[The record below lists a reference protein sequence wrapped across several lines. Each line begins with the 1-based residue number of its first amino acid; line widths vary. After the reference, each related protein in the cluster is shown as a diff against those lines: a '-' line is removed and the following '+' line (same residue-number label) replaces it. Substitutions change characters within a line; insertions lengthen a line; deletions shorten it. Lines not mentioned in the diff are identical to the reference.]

1 MVNLFDRPIG
11 RIAGLAVLAVIVLFA
26 VVPFAWIA
34 TTAFKSLGE
43 IYASPPV
50 WLPPRPT
57 IENFDYVLG
66 RGAFDLYLRNSVLVA
81 LGTTALSLGLCVLAG
96 YSFSRFRFPGRNV
109 ALFAFLMVQMFPSVL
124 LIIPLFQVMN
134 GLGLM
139 DSLGALVLA
148 DTTFAIPLCTWLLK
162 GFFDQIPVALE
173 EAAQIDGASRLGALR
188 RVTLPLAMPGIVAA
202 GVFVFIAAWDE
213 FVFALTFTSSDESR
227 TLPIGINRFITSYE
241 IQWNHMA
248 AATVLVTVPV
258 VVLFLLVQRFLAS
271 GVLTGATKG

>member
-1 MVNLFDRPIG
+1 MVSLLDRPIPRLAAFG
-11 RIAGLAVLAVIVLFA
+11 VLTLLAVFA

-50 WLPPRPT
+50 WVPPHPT
-57 IENFDYVLG
+57 LGNFEYVLG
-66 RGAFDLYLRNSVLVA
+66 RGSFDLYFRNSVLVA
-81 LGTTALSLGLCVLAG
+81 LGTTAASLGVCVLAG
-96 YSFSRFRFPGRNV
+96 YGFSRFRFPGRGP

-134 GLGLM
+134 ALGLM

-162 GFFDQIPVALE
+162 GFFDQIPPELE

-188 RVTLPLAMPGIVAA
+188 RVTLPLAVPGIAAA
-202 GVFVFIAAWDE
+202 GIFVFIASWDE
-213 FVFALTFTSSDESR
+213 FVFALTFTSSDQSR
-227 TLPIGINRFITSYE
+227 TLPIGLSRFITSYE

-258 VVLFLLVQRFLAS
+258 VVLFLFVQRYLAQ
-271 GVLTGATKG
+271 GMLAGATKG